1 MNARDTARPGR
12 RRPIKVKRVYDA
24 RRAGDGMRV
33 LVDRL
38 WPRGL
43 SKARAGADLWLKDAA
58 PSDALR
64 RWYGHEPRRWK
75 AFARRYRAE
84 IDRRDAVRDLLQDLR
99 SRRPLTLL
107 YGSRDTEHNHALL
120 LRDALETGD
129 AQETHTKEP
138 AR

>member
-1 MNARDTARPGR
+1 MSTRDAPR
-12 RRPIKVKRVYDA
+12 RRQRRQIQVKRVYDA
-24 RRAGDGMRV
+24 PQASDGMRV

-43 SKARAGADLWLKDAA
+43 SKARAAADLWLKDAA

-64 RWYGHEPRRWK
+64 RWYGHDPRRWNGFVRK
-75 AFARRYRAE
+75 YRAE
-84 IDRRDAVRDLLQDLR
+84 ISRRDDVRSLLQELR
-99 SRRPLTLL
+99 NQKRLTLL

-120 LRDALETGD
+120 LRDVLDKGD
-129 AQETHTKEP
+129 ARVTRAKES